1 MYQTRAINPHRTLAH
16 RPLRVSESVAR
27 GTRAAR
33 PGSQVGHS
41 RMPQRAAVKLVG
53 RVGFG
58 GWDRRRRYDFQFHP
72 WTYDAPTQVDAW
84 KHVNFVDLQCL
95 RHTYSVKK
103 WRRVGK
109 PLERRRHVN
118 SRVCGYCA
126 SEQVYLCPCSDCA
139 SRIRGA
145 PGAARAE
152 MSNADCASH
161 SDRDPSPACPG

>member
-1 MYQTRAINPHRTLAH
+1 MHAQLPRGSWENKLCQRMYQTRAINPRRTLAH

-95 RHTYSVKK
+95 SHTYSVKK

-118 SRVCGYCA
+118 LS
-126 SEQVYLCPCSDCA
+126 L
-139 SRIRGA
+139 
-145 PGAARAE
+145 
-152 MSNADCASH
+152 
-161 SDRDPSPACPG
+161 